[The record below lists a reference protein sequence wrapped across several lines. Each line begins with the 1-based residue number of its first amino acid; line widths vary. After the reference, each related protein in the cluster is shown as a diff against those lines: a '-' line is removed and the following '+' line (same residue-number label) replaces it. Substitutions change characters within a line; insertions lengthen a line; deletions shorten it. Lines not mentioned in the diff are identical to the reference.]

1 MSSWAKPGVK
11 CVCVKVGDWTAAEW
25 HSRLPAYREV
35 LTIKSVYIDEGI
47 VGLCF
52 EGISGRFNARV
63 QHEQGFNAVRFRPLA
78 AHTQEQDLEHFLPL
92 LNTVEEPA

>member
-1 MSSWAKPGVK
+1 MSAWAKPGVK
-11 CVCVKVGDWTAAEW
+11 CVCIKVGDWKAPNW

-35 LTIKSVYIDEGI
+35 LEIRSVYIDDGI

-63 QHEQGFNAVRFRPLA
+63 LHEQGFDAVRFRPLTTR
-78 AHTQEQDLEHFLPL
+78 TQEQDLEHFLPL
-92 LNTVEEPA
+92 LKTMELV